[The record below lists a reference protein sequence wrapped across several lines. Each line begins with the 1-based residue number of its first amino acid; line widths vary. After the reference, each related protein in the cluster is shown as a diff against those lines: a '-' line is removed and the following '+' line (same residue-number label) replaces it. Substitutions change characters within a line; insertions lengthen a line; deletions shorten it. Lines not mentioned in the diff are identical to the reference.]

1 MKLFGRMPK
10 GWIFLWLVLCLSL
23 LALLG
28 GCERLP
34 WSKLSSGRECLQ
46 FELPEVPATS
56 LVTGSESESVRQGLL
71 YFTDCEKRFLV
82 PVYRPIPFSETIIRD
97 TLEQLLPSPGAAGE
111 LASRGL
117 QFVLPEGLAIL
128 GIAVN
133 EGLAR
138 VDFSAPILSYTPEE
152 ERLVL
157 GSLLCTLRQFPE
169 IERLQIL
176 VEGMEIEQFP
186 GGTSGQVP
194 LGPECWINLEIEEGL
209 TDYRNYCAVTVYFC
223 YYSPGGEILYVPVTR
238 ILSPDEEPETAAFRE
253 LLAGPAPG
261 SGLFSEI
268 PPGTTLEQLG
278 RQEALLNLELSEQ
291 LTGYRGGVTG
301 AKNITYQLLLTAG
314 ALPGVEQVQVLIN
327 GQPVTVPG
335 ELDFQ
340 VPQAVP
346 GLVNCF

>member
-71 YFTDCEKRFLV
+71 YFTDCENVSWSQFTDRFPFRKRL
-82 PVYRPIPFSETIIRD
+82 SGIRWSSCSPPRSSRRIG
-97 TLEQLLPSPGAAGE
+97 LP
-111 LASRGL
+111 GL
-117 QFVLPEGLAIL
+117 QFVLQRLAIL

-157 GSLLCTLRQFPE
+157 GSLLCTLRQFP
-169 IERLQIL
+169 RLSAYKSWL
-176 VEGMEIEQFP
+176 KGWKSNNFRAGPPARFP
-186 GGTSGQVP
+186 SARNV
-194 LGPECWINLEIEEGL
+194 GL
-209 TDYRNYCAVTVYFC
+209 TWR
-223 YYSPGGEILYVPVTR
+223 
-238 ILSPDEEPETAAFRE
+238 
-253 LLAGPAPG
+253 
-261 SGLFSEI
+261 
-268 PPGTTLEQLG
+268 
-278 RQEALLNLELSEQ
+278 
-291 LTGYRGGVTG
+291 
-301 AKNITYQLLLTAG
+301 
-314 ALPGVEQVQVLIN
+314 
-327 GQPVTVPG
+327 
-335 ELDFQ
+335 
-340 VPQAVP
+340 
-346 GLVNCF
+346 